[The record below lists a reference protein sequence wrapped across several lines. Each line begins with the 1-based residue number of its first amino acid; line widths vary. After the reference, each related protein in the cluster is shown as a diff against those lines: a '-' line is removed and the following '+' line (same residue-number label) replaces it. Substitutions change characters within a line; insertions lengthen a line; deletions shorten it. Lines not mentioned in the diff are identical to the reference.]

1 MNDDNYKK
9 IFEGL
14 KNKNQN
20 LSDRDIDFY
29 ILMNGI
35 ADGRERTINEMGQL
49 FGITISTANKYL
61 KKFRIIKP

>member
-1 MNDDNYKK
+1 MNDNNYKK
-9 IFEGL
+9 IFEEL
-14 KNKNQN
+14 KYKNQN

-35 ADGRERTINEMGQL
+35 ADGRKRTINEMGQL

-61 KKFRIIKP
+61 KRLRTIKL